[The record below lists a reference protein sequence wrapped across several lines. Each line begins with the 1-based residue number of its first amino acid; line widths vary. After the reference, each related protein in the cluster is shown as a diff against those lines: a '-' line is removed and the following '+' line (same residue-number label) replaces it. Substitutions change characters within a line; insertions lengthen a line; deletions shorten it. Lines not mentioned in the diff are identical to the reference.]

1 MYDLQGLP
9 CLLTESLD
17 TTVYINGEHGPG
29 DTLRMRKKIYALFRL
44 TRFEWWRCN
53 EGSLSMNVMMF
64 PFMIAMVSLR
74 VRYYATVL
82 CVFTPQF
89 NEYGVCGIYLCTA
102 RGRGR
107 RVL

>member
-1 MYDLQGLP
+1 
-9 CLLTESLD
+9 
-17 TTVYINGEHGPG
+17 
-29 DTLRMRKKIYALFRL
+29 
-44 TRFEWWRCN
+44 
-53 EGSLSMNVMMF
+53 MNVMMF